1 MGGVVTQRK
10 ENYPSEVKLAV
21 RVRGI
26 GNSYNTHLKTILY
39 YMGHMHGSAIRVRN
53 VTPQTEVTKRHILA

>member
-1 MGGVVTQRK
+1 MAPHEFHYLLRILKTVTPFFQGFRFRVRG
-10 ENYPSEVKLAV
+10 PLIIDS

-39 YMGHMHGSAIRVRN
+39 YMGHMVQPSG
-53 VTPQTEVTKRHILA
+53 LGM